1 MEALIVVF
9 LGELRAKRYN
19 EAFIAGMTFLF
30 QPDCIIH
37 KSHYQ
42 IP

>member
-19 EAFIAGMTFLF
+19 EVFIAGMTFLF
-30 QPDCIIH
+30 
-37 KSHYQ
+37 
-42 IP
+42 